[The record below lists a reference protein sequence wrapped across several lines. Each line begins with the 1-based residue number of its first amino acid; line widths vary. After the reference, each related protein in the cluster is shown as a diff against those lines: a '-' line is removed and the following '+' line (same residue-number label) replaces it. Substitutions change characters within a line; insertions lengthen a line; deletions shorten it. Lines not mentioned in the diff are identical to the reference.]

1 MQGSKQPRSILC
13 RSAVASLALTAVA
26 CSSTPEPR
34 LSTMPTIVVTREQS
48 PGVAS
53 SAPRSNVGDLR
64 PRDDGAEAWSA
75 QGLWVGA
82 YLNKTGVEDNDFDG
96 NLVLQGATDAIV
108 IPDLQNAESV
118 GFSISYRWKSW
129 EAVLQYD
136 RTDHKGRVSGT
147 ALSHAT
153 EIQNLD
159 LLMRRYGW
167 VETPVQPYVVAG
179 IGWSRADIENGATDS
194 ALTFDQVGK
203 AQLENGVNVD
213 IGAGVAVY
221 PLPWLS
227 VYGQAMYRFV
237 TYSDAI
243 GLSGVSLGEVNAD
256 NWTLAAGASIR
267 LLPGRH

>member
-1 MQGSKQPRSILC
+1 
-13 RSAVASLALTAVA
+13 
-26 CSSTPEPR
+26 
-34 LSTMPTIVVTREQS
+34 MPTLVVTREHAS
-48 PGVAS
+48 GVAS
-53 SAPRSNVGDLR
+53 YAPRSDVRDLR
-64 PRDDGAEAWSA
+64 PRDDGAEAWPA

-82 YLNKTGVEDNDFDG
+82 YLNKTGVEDDDFDG
-96 NLVLQGATDAIV
+96 DLVLQGATDAIV
-108 IPDLQNAESV
+108 IPDLQNAQSV

-136 RTDHKGRVSGT
+136 RIDHNGHVSGS

-159 LLMRRYGW
+159 LLMRRYCW
-167 VETPVQPYVVAG
+167 VETPVQPYAVAG
-179 IGWSRADIENGATDS
+179 VGWSRADIKNGATDS
-194 ALTFDQVGK
+194 ALTFAQVGE
-203 AQLENGVNVD
+203 AQLKNGVNVD
-213 IGAGVAVY
+213 IGAGVAFY

-237 TYSDAI
+237 TFGDAV

-256 NWTLAAGASIR
+256 NWTIAAGASIR